1 MRKAIFLLSAAIVLA
16 GTTSVSA
23 SAEPSASLRLPPPKA
38 PKDNI
43 YSPGAIDKSLKKLG
57 FRIEKMKRKG
67 TTYSV
72 RAVGKSGNR
81 VQLTIDGR
89 SGAIIG
95 LAVLQAAPGQGS
107 RVAAMMKSRRAAR
120 YVDDS
125 TPFGIIIPDTYQF
138 RWTVVP
144 SNVWTVYTSDYINE
158 SWSYVGSGYRFAV
171 PYYSVRPGHNDFSV
185 TTFAVRELNEPI
197 YDVYDYEGTEIS
209 TAYSEE
215 SSEIAATQSFEDTW
229 GTLNDQLEETYLDGA
244 IDDMAEVDADEVA
257 DFDSEDG
264 DFDIADNSG
273 DDYDPGDDD
282 SDDNRDDYAEDD
294 DGAGDDDEG
303 DENEDEDDGGDDEDY
318 EDQDDGGDEGDEH
331 EDEDDGGG
339 DEDYEGQDDGGDE
352 GYDDG
357 GDEPETRAR
366 G

>member
-1 MRKAIFLLSAAIVLA
+1 MRKAFFLLSAAIVLA
-16 GTTSVSA
+16 GSISVAA
-23 SAEPSASLRLPPPKA
+23 SAAPSANFRLPPPKA
-38 PKDNI
+38 PKDKI
-43 YSPGAIDKSLKKLG
+43 FSPGAIDKSLKQLG
-57 FRIEKMKRKG
+57 YRVEKMKRKG

-95 LAVLQAAPGQGS
+95 LAVLQAAPGQGP
-107 RVAAMMKSRRAAR
+107 RVAAVMKSRRGSR

-138 RWTVVP
+138 RWTVIP
-144 SNVWTVYTSDYINE
+144 NTLWTVYTADYLPE
-158 SWSYVGSGYRFAV
+158 SWTYVGSGYRFAV

-185 TTFAVRELNEPI
+185 TTFAVSELNEPI
-197 YDVYDYEGTEIS
+197 YDVYDFEGTEIS
-209 TAYSEE
+209 TSYSEE

-244 IDDMAEVDADEVA
+244 IDDMAEVDADEVD

-264 DFDIADNSG
+264 DFDIADDTG
-273 DDYDPGDDD
+273 DDYDSDDDDPGDDN
-282 SDDNRDDYAEDD
+282 DDDDTEDD
-294 DGAGDDDEG
+294 DDARGDDEDDDDYEDEDDG
-303 DENEDEDDGGDDEDY
+303 ADDEDYEDEDDGGDED
-318 EDQDDGGDEGDEH
+318 
-331 EDEDDGGG
+331 
-339 DEDYEGQDDGGDE
+339 
-352 GYDDG
+352 YDDG
-357 GDEPETRAR
+357 GDDPETSAQ